1 MPINNLKEV
10 TIHTNSMKLYLN
22 EFTDEKVMY
31 WIPKMKNKNTVNTR
45 YILRNETVSKFKSL
59 TRNKDSL
66 RNLISIL
73 LQRDLNC

>member
-22 EFTDEKVMY
+22 EFIDKKIMC
-31 WIPKMKNKNTVNTR
+31 WIQKMKNENTVNTR